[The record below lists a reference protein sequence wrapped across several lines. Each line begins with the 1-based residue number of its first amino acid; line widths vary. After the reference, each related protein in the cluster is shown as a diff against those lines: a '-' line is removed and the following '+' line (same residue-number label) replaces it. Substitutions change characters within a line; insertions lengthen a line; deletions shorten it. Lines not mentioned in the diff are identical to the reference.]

1 MSWLRPSKYSPV
13 YTKYPVS
20 ILTNLPY
27 LSRSLPPP
35 PSLLYSI
42 PSQTTNLIYPIFFIN
57 LIPSYFCLTIEQK
70 KNAKPETDKSSKDAL
85 SDDFSAKALLKNNN
99 SPQLENNLKNL
110 SLDQHKQNAVP
121 QPAIAKP
128 LSSPRNA
135 PPNLDVQH
143 QTATRSDPAT
153 QNQVR
158 AQNSPHLTDS
168 SENLDSERRVGIL
181 TVKIICGK
189 SVITPNRA
197 QFIASHYTKYKND
210 VQQRPF
216 AVISFDKNEVIA
228 APLGGDMINPVWEY
242 RANFDVSRKSDVT
255 VSLYQQ
261 IEQNIPPGQAAGR
274 TQGSGKCFITV
285 FLGKTKFTPIFNDR
299 LIDEWYQL
307 DVSGYIHLQYSF
319 NMKETEKLN
328 IDQFDL
334 LKVIGRGSFG
344 KVFQVRKRD
353 TGRIYAMKVLSKSK
367 IIMRSEVAHTLAE
380 RNVLAKINHPFIVP
394 LKFSFQTPEKLYL
407 VLAFING
414 GELFHH
420 LHREGKFDQHLSR
433 FYAAELLCALECLH
447 SYDVVYRDLKPEN
460 ILLDYSGHVALCDFG
475 LCKLNMTDEQKTNT
489 FCGTPEY
496 LAPELLLGHG
506 YTRTVDWWTFGILLY
521 EMLTGLPPFYCENPN
536 EMYRRVL
543 EEKLTF
549 PPGMGS
555 RAKALIKGLLVRDP
569 EYRLGSNGATEIK
582 SQQFFAEIDWD
593 LLLGK
598 KYDPPFKPL
607 VNSAFDTSNFEDEFT
622 TELPEDSYIPDSNLS
637 ETVQQQFSGFSY
649 DGSGGA
655 FSLAQSYMINNNNIA
670 DDLNNN
676 KY

>member
-1 MSWLRPSKYSPV
+1 MSWLRPK
-13 YTKYPVS
+13 
-20 ILTNLPY
+20 
-27 LSRSLPPP
+27 
-35 PSLLYSI
+35 
-42 PSQTTNLIYPIFFIN
+42 
-57 LIPSYFCLTIEQK
+57 QK
-70 KNAKPETDKSSKDAL
+70 KPTKLDSVKSSKDSLADDYSGKVL
-85 SDDFSAKALLKNNN
+85 SKNNV

-110 SLDQHKQNAVP
+110 SLENSVSSSIPDTPIESPQQKPFSTITSSNSGSIDGDQTLIDSTQSYPNT
-121 QPAIAKP
+121 AKK
-128 LSSPRNA
+128 
-135 PPNLDVQH
+135 
-143 QTATRSDPAT
+143 
-153 QNQVR
+153 
-158 AQNSPHLTDS
+158 
-168 SENLDSERRVGIL
+168 EESERRVGIL

-197 QFIASHYTKYKND
+197 QFIASHYSKYKND

-261 IEQNIPPGQAAGR
+261 IEQNIPANHPSNQNSNPDAKNKPGP
-274 TQGSGKCFITV
+274 GKCFITV

-319 NMKETEKLN
+319 NKKESEKLN

-367 IIMRSEVAHTLAE
+367 IIIRSEVAHTLAE

-475 LCKLNMTDEQKTNT
+475 LCKLNMTDDKKTNT

-549 PPGMGS
+549 PPGLGT
-555 RAKALIKGLLVRDP
+555 RAKALIKGLLIRDP
-569 EYRLGSNGATEIK
+569 QYRLGSNGATEIK
-582 SQQFFAEIDWD
+582 QQQFFAEIDWD

-622 TELPEDSYIPDSNLS
+622 TELAEDSYIPDSNLS

-655 FSLAQSYMINNNNIA
+655 FSLAQSYMVNGVNDYTKN
-670 DDLNNN
+670 
-676 KY
+676 